1 MIEAVKTGGIRGVKK
16 GLETT
21 IKIGKILVPVYF
33 IVTFIKYTPLINYIA
48 LVFKPVM
55 HLVGLPGEA
64 ALPFVIGNAI
74 NLYAGIGAIL
84 ALTLNAKEITIISVM
99 LCFSHS
105 LFLETAVCKKIG
117 VSATFMIIVRQILA
131 FVAGILLNIFL

>member
-55 HLVGLPGEA
+55 HLVGLPGQA

>member
-1 MIEAVKTGGIRGVKK
+1 MIEAIKAGTIMGAKK

-21 IKIGKILVPVYF
+21 LKIGKILVPIYF
-33 IVTFIKYTPLINYIA
+33 IVTFIKYTPIINYIA
-48 LVFKPVM
+48 IVFKPIM

-64 ALPFVIGNAI
+64 ALPFVVGNAI

-84 ALTLNAKEITIISVM
+84 ALTLTPKEITIISVM

-105 LFLETAVCKKIG
+105 LFLETALCKKIG
-117 VSATFMIIVRQILA
+117 VSATFMVVLRQILA
-131 FVAGILLNIFL
+131 FIAGIILNIIL